1 MKRGFMRIVEVTIAL
16 ILMLAFMTTLL
27 QQNTPLPQATKN
39 TRVLQRYAE
48 DMKNMICNS
57 DKDSRLLLTFDPID
71 YINTSLN
78 YVAPINMKFNV
89 LVFHD
94 NDVLVRE
101 FGYGLPD
108 LVQSP
113 VDIATSSCLIGNETE
128 YIRTVVV
135 QAWY

>member
-1 MKRGFMRIVEVTIAL
+1 MRIVEVTIAL

-71 YINTSLN
+71 YINASLN

-89 LVFHD
+89 VVLQD
-94 NDVLVRE
+94 NDIFLE
-101 FGYGLPD
+101 DFGYGLPD
-108 LVQSP
+108 LASGKPDV
-113 VDIATSSCLIGNETE
+113 ATSSCLIGNETE
-128 YIRTVVV
+128 YLRTVVV